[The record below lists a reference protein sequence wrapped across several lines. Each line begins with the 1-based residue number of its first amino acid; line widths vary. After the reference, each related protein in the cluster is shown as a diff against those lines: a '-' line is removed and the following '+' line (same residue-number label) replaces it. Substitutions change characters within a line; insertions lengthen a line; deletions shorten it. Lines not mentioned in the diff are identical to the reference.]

1 MTPRR
6 PPALRPRRD
15 RAAPDNQQW
24 LLGMLPAF
32 PLVLLVLRLW
42 YAGRQDTQTLLLL
55 VQYVS
60 PLGMLSS
67 ILIIAVWIVPA
78 VVLTV
83 RALGGLYQ
91 VSAGTKSWLVGLADR
106 VPDWVVVAAAFAGLL
121 GWQLRFL
128 PALLMMVLAVAGL
141 SVRDRFPDQV
151 VAVRM
156 ACVVVP
162 AVVGAIAYVALAPA
176 IVDAVREG
184 EPVTL
189 ALLAVPPGLALL
201 LTGPIPRAQAWLF
214 THGIAMAVA
223 VLLPIMVG
231 AVFLRVPVLPL
242 VAVEVAVDRDGTAP
256 AGAAPAPARS
266 GEVEVVVGNEIAVDD
281 RMSTML
287 DREGT
292 VRFIP
297 NTALISKILC
307 PEPGEVPRSRVDL
320 LGWYVEQSMVSW
332 LAPDSRGLYDDPRC
346 QGRPRHRA
354 ASPGP

>member
-1 MTPRR
+1 MTAGR
-6 PPALRPRRD
+6 PDTARPRRG
-15 RAAPDNQQW
+15 RAAPQNQQW
-24 LLGMLPAF
+24 LFAMLPAF

-67 ILIIAVWIVPA
+67 VLIIAVWIIPA

-83 RALGGLYQ
+83 RALGTLYL
-91 VSAGTKSWLVGLADR
+91 VSSGTPSWLVRVADR
-106 VPDWVVVAAAFAGLL
+106 VPDWVVVLAAFAALL

-141 SVRDRFPDQV
+141 SVRERFPGRV
-151 VAVRM
+151 TAVRL

-162 AVVGAIAYVALAPA
+162 AVVAVLVYIALAPA
-176 IVDAVREG
+176 LVDAVYEG

-189 ALLAVPPGLALL
+189 VLLGLPPALAML
-201 LTGPIPRAQAWLF
+201 LTGPIPRAPAWFL

-231 AVFLRVPVLPL
+231 AVFLRLPILPL
-242 VAVEVAVDRDGTAP
+242 VAVEVAVEPKGVAVEPKGGEPVGTASP
-256 AGAAPAPARS
+256 DAE
-266 GEVEVVVGNEIAVDD
+266 EVAVVVGYEIAVDD

-287 DREGT
+287 DLQGGI
-292 VRFIP
+292 RFIR
-297 NTALISKILC
+297 NDSLVSKILC
-307 PEPGEVPRSRVDL
+307 PDPGEVPRSWVDL
-320 LGWYVEQSMVSW
+320 RGWHVEQNMVSW
-332 LAPDSRGLYDDPRC
+332 LAPESAEPFDDPRC
-346 QGRPRHRA
+346 QGHPRPER
-354 ASPGP
+354 